1 MRARFLV
8 ISVLLGA
15 LSTTIPAEAIGTD
28 ISPVLKTKRVEFVP
42 FAAPGWLGWSEA
54 RTGLA
59 LDPAAGK
66 PGLMVRP
73 EGGEAFRVNQRGTA
87 GLSGAIDKD
96 RLTYDLQTGKDEDS
110 IDIAFYD
117 LKTRTHTP
125 APAGLNTNL
134 REDNSSSSGDWLLFR
149 RSKSFLSTPQTIV
162 LRNLVTGE
170 ERIIGRGDGG
180 GHYAQPGRVEGDY
193 ANWFRCH
200 GLDRCD
206 VFTYRISTGTTTEV
220 PNPKRIAQYAA
231 SVTKDGTVYFV
242 ESTSVVCGRRPAVW
256 RLTPAGARERLARL
270 PDGADALATFPLV
283 SGLTTTVFF
292 DTIDCTARTFKSDI
306 YSVTA

>member
-1 MRARFLV
+1 MRAR
-8 ISVLLGA
+8 VLLVSIVVGA
-15 LSTTIPAEAIGTD
+15 LGAAIPAEAVGELT
-28 ISPVLKTKRVEFVP
+28 PVLKSKRVEFVP
-42 FAAPGWLGWSEA
+42 FAAPGWFGWSEA
-54 RTGLA
+54 RAGLP

-73 EGGEAFRVNQRGTA
+73 DGGEAFRVNPRGTA
-87 GLSGAIDKD
+87 GLSGAIDGD

-110 IDIAFYD
+110 IDIAFFD
-117 LKTRTHTP
+117 LKARVALA
-125 APAGLNTNL
+125 APAGLNTRL

-162 LRNLVTGE
+162 LRNLKTGE

-206 VFTYRISTGTTTEV
+206 IFLHKISTGSTTEV
-220 PNPKRIAQYAA
+220 PNPKGVAQYAA
-231 SVTKDGTVYFV
+231 SVGDDGTVYFV

-256 RLTPAGARERLARL
+256 RYTPEGVRERLGRL
-270 PDGADALATFPLV
+270 PDGGDALATFPLENGP
-283 SGLTTTVFF
+283 STTVFL
-292 DTIDCTARTFKSDI
+292 DVIDCTARTFKSDI
-306 YSVTA
+306 YSVTV